1 MVAAVADGD
10 EGTLRITLAGDG
22 DRRTAAAQINR
33 ALVEAGVEV
42 HLLEP
47 SRVSLEDRFLEITS
61 RLGDEQ

>member
-1 MVAAVADGD
+1 MTRARCASPWPATAIG
-10 EGTLRITLAGDG
+10 AS
-22 DRRTAAAQINR
+22 AAAQINR

-61 RLGDEQ
+61 RLGDEP